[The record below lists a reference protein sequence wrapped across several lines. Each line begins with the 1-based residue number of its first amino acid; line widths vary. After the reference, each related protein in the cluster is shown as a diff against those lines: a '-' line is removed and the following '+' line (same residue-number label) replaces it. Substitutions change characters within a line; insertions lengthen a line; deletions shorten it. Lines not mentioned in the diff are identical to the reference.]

1 MLKPFVRSAS
11 VLGFTLAMTCAL
23 WASASPEARLQ
34 KAYRFQQGGWTY
46 LHLEGSPS
54 DMGFQHGY
62 LLAPEIADAFEA
74 IKLFDT
80 HQTQRDW
87 EFFRTTARDMLWP
100 HIDAE
105 YQQELQGIADGVK
118 AHGVDLDVY
127 DIVALNAFEEVPD
140 YYVPWLSKQT
150 TNKLTTNRQTT
161 NRQQNSPK
169 APKLAAPGNC
179 SAFIATGSMTKDH
192 QIVIAHNNWTS
203 YLAGERWVVIF
214 DIQPEHGNHILM
226 DGFPGVITSDDDF
239 GVNSAGIMITETTM
253 AQFEGWDPNGK
264 PEFMRSRKALQYA
277 NSIDDYVRIIKEG
290 NNGGYAN
297 DWLIG
302 DRKTGEIAY
311 LELGLKN
318 TPLWR
323 TKDGYFVS
331 SNFPRDPKLIKEE
344 TSGFDPGDSSSSMN
358 ARHRRG
364 DDLIQ
369 TAKGTIDVEMAEQFL
384 SDHVDRYE
392 RTTSDK
398 KVDQPNERTLC
409 GHVDRSP
416 RGVKQWG
423 WDPYNPGGAVQG
435 KATDSAMA
443 AKMSFVARAGHPCGA
458 DFLAAEFLD
467 HHPEFAWQKP
477 LLHDMKAGP
486 VDGVYGRAE
495 GTIAGQSLG
504 CSQDILL
511 SSAAVPAAVVAASR
525 RHCRQRFNIRS
536 FCGTGPLRRRGRPR
550 YSRRDAG
557 ATAPRII

>member
-1 MLKPFVRSAS
+1 MAKTFPYCIRAIA
-11 VLGFTLAMTCAL
+11 VLLTLTCA
-23 WASASPEARLQ
+23 AFAAANQSDPRLQ

-46 LHLEGSPS
+46 VHLEGSPS
-54 DMGFQHGY
+54 DIGFQHGY
-62 LLAPEIADAFEA
+62 LLAPEIADGLEA

-80 HQTQRDW
+80 RETQHDW
-87 EFFRTTARDMLWP
+87 EFFRTTARQVLWP

-140 YYVPWLSKQT
+140 YYVPWLNKQT
-150 TNKLTTNRQTT
+150 LNKQS
-161 NRQQNSPK
+161 QK

-179 SAFIATGSMTKDH
+179 SAFIATGGMTKDH

-203 YLAGERWVVIF
+203 YLAGERWVIVF
-214 DIQPEHGNHILM
+214 DIQPEHGNRILM

-239 GVNSAGIMITETTM
+239 GVNSAGMMITETTIT
-253 AQFEGWDPNGK
+253 QFEGWDPNGK

-331 SNFPRDPKLIKEE
+331 SNFARDPKLIQEE
-344 TSGFDPGDSSSSMN
+344 TSGFDPNDASSSPN
-358 ARHRRG
+358 ARHIRAEEIMQQARG
-364 DDLIQ
+364 
-369 TAKGTIDVEMAEQFL
+369 KIDVALAQQFL
-384 SDHVDRYE
+384 SDHVD
-392 RTTSDK
+392 SFDKASFDK
-398 KVDQPNERTLC
+398 KEQPNERALC
-409 GHVDRSP
+409 GHVDASS
-416 RGVKQWG
+416 RGVKE
-423 WDPYNPGGAVQG
+423 WDWAPYNPGGAVQG
-435 KATDSAMA
+435 KATDSAMT
-443 AKMSFVARAGHPCGA
+443 AKMSFVARAGHPCGT
-458 DFLAAEFLD
+458 DFLAEKFLD
-467 HHPEFAWQKP
+467 QHPEFSWQKP

-486 VDGVYGRAE
+486 WTVF
-495 GTIAGQSLG
+495 TAGQKSG
-504 CSQDILL
+504 Q
-511 SSAAVPAAVVAASR
+511 
-525 RHCRQRFNIRS
+525 
-536 FCGTGPLRRRGRPR
+536 
-550 YSRRDAG
+550 
-557 ATAPRII
+557 